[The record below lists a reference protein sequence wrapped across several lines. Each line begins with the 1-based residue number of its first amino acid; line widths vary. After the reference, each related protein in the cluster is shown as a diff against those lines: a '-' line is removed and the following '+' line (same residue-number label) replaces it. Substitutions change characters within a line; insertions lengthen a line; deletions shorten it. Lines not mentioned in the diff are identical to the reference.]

1 MISSFI
7 SSSSSNTLFTRTNSS
22 WLINESVK
30 VLQKKTSLLFKLVFA
45 KNTILSCF
53 FFFFLIIELHFLIPS
68 NFVQIFYPIAEL
80 IIPIRVPSKE
90 TKVVTETQS
99 VKAEAK

>member
-1 MISSFI
+1 M
-7 SSSSSNTLFTRTNSS
+7 
-22 WLINESVK
+22 
-30 VLQKKTSLLFKLVFA
+30 
-45 KNTILSCF
+45 
-53 FFFFLIIELHFLIPS
+53 LIIELHFLIPS

-99 VKAEAK
+99 VKAEAKISKYSI